1 MTLLFIVSYG
11 RTATFTQCDL
21 LKHSISA
28 SRHTGEYLLLKL
40 SAVSITLIPE
50 EFWYFT
56 DSSAVPFLPPVCA
69 ARSRHFGTKEK
80 AEIAF
85 KA

>member
-56 DSSAVPFLPPVCA
+56 DSSAAPFLPQCVCC
-69 ARSRHFGTKEK
+69 SLK
-80 AEIAF
+80 AFWHQGEGRNSI
-85 KA
+85 